1 LLLRHRA
8 RQRRERHLAATLLL
22 RDERLVSLQN
32 LDRLR
37 GELAPP
43 PLLALEQRRVLRLQS
58 DDGVRGALLPRVL
71 LRSRPEGRSGWNSKA
86 SEAELKGVEGG
97 Y

>member
-71 LRSRPEGRSGWNSKA
+71 LRSRPEGRSGWSSKA